1 MTTTERDESTVTVT
15 GAAPGVIVALRRA
28 AAIASEH
35 GHNYVGFEDLLVAL
49 LDAPMSPLQVH
60 WEQRELGAL
69 TLGELRELAV
79 SIIPGPVRGTHGPAE
94 PATVTFE
101 LSGPHSD
108 EFRQLIGEH
117 S

>member
-28 AAIASEH
+28 ATIAAEH

-60 WEQRELGAL
+60 WEQRGLGAL
-69 TLGELRELAV
+69 SLTELRELAR
-79 SIIPGPVRGTHGPAE
+79 SIVPGPVRGAHGPAE
-94 PATVTFE
+94 PATVTFD
-101 LSGPHSD
+101 LSGPHAE
-108 EFRQLIGEH
+108 EFRQAIHEH